1 MAIAIKQLLSQVLDV
16 SQTEWQRYLLMN
28 WRDIVGALHTRMCL
42 EKVHDDTA
50 FIGVYDIHW
59 MHELYLLSSVVI
71 ATINKSLG
79 QRHIKKVRFKLAVSR
94 TLPVHTVTQ
103 LVHEDAIDTRRSSNV
118 FTPRHEHALAQI
130 PDPQLRE
137 SLKEFLYHCAR

>member
-1 MAIAIKQLLSQVLDV
+1 MAIIIKQLLSEVLDV
-16 SQTEWQRYLLMN
+16 SQANWQRYLLMN

-79 QRHIKKVRFKLAVSR
+79 QRHIKKVRFKLVVPRAAIITKGSSETQSVDESVR
-94 TLPVHTVTQ
+94 NGKTIFTV
-103 LVHEDAIDTRRSSNV
+103 
-118 FTPRHEHALAQI
+118 RHEQALSQI
-130 PDPQLRE
+130 PDLQLRE
-137 SLKEFLYHCAR
+137 SLKEFLIRCAQ